1 MGIVVDPEIRSL
13 FGEQKFD
20 RRAFVVTSLG
30 AGFALAV
37 LPVSAQTIT
46 TPADGL
52 VAGEVK
58 VPAKGGDMPAYRA
71 MPATGSNFPTVLVVS
86 EIWGVHEHIKDVT
99 RRLAKLGYYAI
110 APELF
115 ARQGDAGKV
124 TDTQALIR
132 DIVAKTPDAEVMADL
147 DATVAYAKASGK
159 ADTAKL
165 GITGFCWGGRTTL
178 MYAAHNANVKAAVPW
193 YGPVARS
200 VLPGRQD
207 RARPG
212 GPDQGAGARP
222 LRRRG
227 SRHPERHGR
236 EDGRGAQ
243 GRRQHAFGIRH
254 LSRHAA
260 RIPRGLPA
268 ELPQGQGRGRLE
280 ARDGVV
286 QAAPGLNGDSARAG
300 RTRGGR
306 GSIRPPLAVSA
317 TSTAATGRACR
328 TRRWDA
334 CR

>member
-20 RRAFVVTSLG
+20 RRSFVVTSLG

-52 VAGEVK
+52 IAGEVK

-71 MPATGSNFPTVLVVS
+71 MPASGSNFPTVLVVS

-115 ARQGDAGKV
+115 ARQGDAGKM
-124 TDTQALIR
+124 TDTQALLR
-132 DIVAKTPDAEVMADL
+132 DIVARTPDAEVMADL
-147 DATVAYAKASGK
+147 DATVAFAKASGK

-178 MYAAHNANVKAAVPW
+178 MYAAHNPGVRIAVPW

-200 VLPGRQD
+200 YHAGDRTALDVAAQIKAPVLGLYGGEDPGIPND
-207 RARPG
+207 TVEKMAAALKAAGNTKSEFVIYPGTPHAFHADYRPSYRK
-212 GPDQGAGARP
+212 DKA
-222 LRRRG
+222 
-227 SRHPERHGR
+227 
-236 EDGRGAQ
+236 EDGWK
-243 GRRQHAFGIRH
+243 
-254 LSRHAA
+254 
-260 RIPRGLPA
+260 
-268 ELPQGQGRGRLE
+268 
-280 ARDGVV
+280 
-286 QAAPGLNGDSARAG
+286 RA
-300 RTRGGR
+300 
-306 GSIRPPLAVSA
+306 
-317 TSTAATGRACR
+317 TAAFKQHLG
-328 TRRWDA
+328 
-334 CR
+334 

>member
-52 VAGEVK
+52 IAGEVK

-71 MPATGSNFPTVLVVS
+71 MPATGTNFPTVLVVS

-147 DATVAYAKASGK
+147 DATVAYAKGSGK

-178 MYAAHNANVKAAVPW
+178 MYSAHNPNVKAAVPW

-200 VLPGRQD
+200 YYPGDKTALDVAAQIKAPVLGLYGGDDPGIPND
-207 RARPG
+207 TVEKMAAALKAAGNAPSEFVIYPG
-212 GPDQGAGARP
+212 TP
-222 LRRRG
+222 
-227 SRHPERHGR
+227 
-236 EDGRGAQ
+236 
-243 GRRQHAFGIRH
+243 HAF
-254 LSRHAA
+254 HADYRPSYRKDKA
-260 RIPRGLPA
+260 DEGWK
-268 ELPQGQGRGRLE
+268 
-280 ARDGVV
+280 
-286 QAAPGLNGDSARAG
+286 RA
-300 RTRGGR
+300 
-306 GSIRPPLAVSA
+306 
-317 TSTAATGRACR
+317 TAWFKQYLG
-328 TRRWDA
+328 
-334 CR
+334 